1 MVDSAHSALMALH
14 VVPPSPEHLG
24 ELMEEHLVKRRYL
37 NRDYI
42 EWYEDVR
49 KKAKEVLYGDVTR
62 VSGKEIEELQRKSEQ
77 FVQTLTKLTREFIKN
92 EKIIR
97 TEMKQV

>member
-1 MVDSAHSALMALH
+1 M
-14 VVPPSPEHLG
+14 
-24 ELMEEHLVKRRYL
+24 
-37 NRDYI
+37 
-42 EWYEDVR
+42 
-49 KKAKEVLYGDVTR
+49 LYGDVTR